1 MKIQCIMVLKRALS
15 FSNKICHPMPV
26 RGEEEEGKSSP
37 GASSTCVKISFVFG
51 LGSCRAYILPRT
63 YVTVDDSSFSFL
75 FLSLCQRVLWQQSCF
90 CSSCD
95 KGWDLKTS
103 RNILG
108 NEIEFR
114 TENLCFVAFH
124 ICLFCTPLSPSCD
137 HLESDTNWFLCS
149 MMKPWKV
156 SPHINLIITISIVN
170 SNEKIPQNEV
180 IIKYS
185 NRLCKE

>member
-15 FSNKICHPMPV
+15 FSNKICHPMPE

-90 CSSCD
+90 CSIRD

-103 RNILG
+103 R
-108 NEIEFR
+108 EIFLEMKLSFEPR
-114 TENLCFVAFH
+114 TSASSRFTSAC
-124 ICLFCTPLSPSCD
+124 FCTPLSPSCD
-137 HLESDTNWFLCS
+137 HLESDTNWF
-149 MMKPWKV
+149 
-156 SPHINLIITISIVN
+156 
-170 SNEKIPQNEV
+170 
-180 IIKYS
+180 
-185 NRLCKE
+185 